1 MHSPH
6 EFTSKFDVE
15 EEEEDGNDNNND
27 QLMWFTH
34 VIHATNKT
42 TTKAKKVKRKMRYCM
57 LTAMV
62 FGIIRNQCIVATV
75 QNTQWTNEWK
85 ELFSSGDK
93 CSKWFQDDEMC
104 LMLIFDFAAAQS
116 IWFTNDKSWRCSSLC
131 KTVFLGF
138 NVWLFHL
145 EQGHPRI

>member
-1 MHSPH
+1 
-6 EFTSKFDVE
+6 
-15 EEEEDGNDNNND
+15 
-27 QLMWFTH
+27 
-34 VIHATNKT
+34 
-42 TTKAKKVKRKMRYCM
+42 M

-145 EQGHPRI
+145 EQGHPRIKVCSVISFFCVWLFVCYFFALNIAAFIHYQWSNAFINVIALHCELWVALMIF